1 MATYKKTGSYSLI
14 LLICMAVMA
23 TASAETINENQ
34 ARAIAAQFMSSHVSN
49 NASIKMAHK
58 APCLNGAASE
68 SKSAYYVFNS
78 SAANGG
84 YVIVAGDDRAPA
96 VLGYSDQGSFD
107 PADVPEAMQDM
118 LESYASQITALTQGA
133 KPALL
138 AASGAAIRPLVTA
151 SWSQNSP
158 YNTLLPMLNN
168 GKQAVAGCVATA
180 LAQVLYYWKQP
191 ARPTSAIPAYTSQS
205 LGIYMPQ
212 LEPIEFNWTAMQD
225 TYLSNDTES
234 DGALAAAQ
242 LTLYCDQVM
251 KMDFQYG
258 VSGASTNH
266 IPDAISTYF
275 GYKRAA
281 HCEYRENY
289 TTQSWADFI
298 YSELAEGR
306 PVIYSGSKASSGH
319 AFICDGYDGE
329 GLFHIN
335 WGWDGMSNG
344 YYLLNVLNPDAQG
357 TGSASESYG
366 YIYGQYVVCNIEP
379 GEGASEFALTS
390 GSVALN
396 GAITSRTSS
405 NANFKATVTG
415 RFYNYTAETIAV
427 NFGWGFYQGDELL
440 SVLYRS
446 GSSALPSGYY
456 FSTNGQELSFGS
468 GITSGT
474 YRIVPIYSEYGANNW
489 RPCVGADV
497 NYIEVTIDGDNCTV
511 TGQGSAGTRDYMI
524 NEINHDGS
532 LHHGRPVHLT
542 LNVTNNGTSQNDL
555 LYMHVNG
562 TFNSTAYLGIEPG
575 ATDDILFT
583 FLPTTPGSYTCT
595 FSLNEDGSDPIGQA
609 VINVTQM
616 PTANLS
622 ITSQVLNVT
631 DYANSIV
638 TDDKY
643 SVKLSITNNG
653 TEDYQED
660 ITVKLYKNLD
670 GTYGSNAQIEN
681 QFVHLGPGETAELQ
695 FDLDNVINGWRYF
708 AAIYYYSDGQAVLDS
723 TTPNYTVVFPTEPDI
738 ICGDVNGDNQVNIA
752 DVTALIDHLLNS
764 EAEILE
770 SNADVNPDGNINIAD
785 VTALID
791 MLLSSGPKN

>member
-1 MATYKKTGSYSLI
+1 MMCLLAIATTW
-14 LLICMAVMA
+14 AAPV
-23 TASAETINENQ
+23 NENQ
-34 ARAIAAQFMSSHVSN
+34 ARNIAASFMANHSMRSTSLR
-49 NASIKMAHK
+49 MAHK
-58 APCLNGAASE
+58 APMVKTAVADNA
-68 SKSAYYVFNS
+68 AYYVFTGNQ
-78 SAANGG
+78 GG

-96 VLGYSDQGSFD
+96 VLGYSDNGTFD
-107 PADVPEAMQDM
+107 SQDMPEAMQYL
-118 LESYASQITALTQGA
+118 LEGYAAQIEALGSYA
-133 KPALL
+133 KPAQPLTS
-138 AASGAAIRPLVTA
+138 APAIRPLVTA

-191 ARPTSAIPAYTSQS
+191 ARPTTAIPAYTSQS

-212 LEPIEFNWTAMQD
+212 LEPVDFNWTAMQD

-234 DGALAAAQ
+234 DGARAAAQ

-251 KMDFQYG
+251 TMDFQYG
-258 VSGASTNH
+258 VSGANTRR
-266 IPDAISTYF
+266 IPNAISTYF
-275 GYKRAA
+275 GYKRNA
-281 HCEYRENY
+281 HCEYRENFS
-289 TTQSWADFI
+289 TQGWTDLI
-298 YSELAEGR
+298 YSELAQGR

-319 AFICDGYDGE
+319 AFICDGYDGQ

-357 TGSASESYG
+357 TGSASEAYG
-366 YIYGQYVVCNIEP
+366 YIYDQYIVCNIEP
-379 GEGASEFALTS
+379 GEGESEFALTA

-396 GAITSRTSS
+396 GAETTRTSS
-405 NANFKATVTG
+405 NANFTANVTG
-415 RFYNYTAETIAV
+415 RFYNYTPETIAV

-446 GSSALPSGYY
+446 GSSSLPPNYF
-456 FSTNGQELSFGS
+456 FSTNNQELSFGS

-511 TGQGSAGTRDYMI
+511 IGQGSAGIRDYTVNDI
-524 NEINHDGS
+524 YYDGA

-542 LNVTNNGTSQNDL
+542 LNMTNNGSSQNDL

-575 ATDDILFT
+575 ASGDILFT
-583 FLPTTPGSYTCT
+583 FLPTTPGTYTCT
-595 FSLNEDGSDPIGQA
+595 FSLNQDGSDPISQT
-609 VINVTQM
+609 VLNITQM
-616 PTANLS
+616 PAANLR
-622 ITSQVLNVT
+622 ITSQVLNIT
-631 DYANSIV
+631 DAANSIV
-638 TDDKY
+638 TSDKY
-643 SVKLSITNNG
+643 SVKLTVTNNG
-653 TEDYQED
+653 STNYQED

-670 GTYGSNAQIEN
+670 GNYGSNAQIEN
-681 QFVHLGPGETAELQ
+681 QFISIGPGETTELQ
-695 FDLDNVINGWRYF
+695 FDLDNVIDGWRYF
-708 AAIYYYSDGQAVLDS
+708 AAIYYYSNGQAVLDS
-723 TTPNYTVVFPTEPDI
+723 TTPYYTIVFPAEPQFTT
-738 ICGDVNGDNQVNIA
+738 GDVNDDGAVNIA
-752 DVTALIDHLLNS
+752 DVTALIDYLLGSGNTVN
-764 EAEILE
+764 ELA
-770 SNADVNPDGNINIAD
+770 ADVNGDHSINIAD

-791 MLLSSGPKN
+791 MLLSN

>member
-1 MATYKKTGSYSLI
+1 M
-14 LLICMAVMA
+14 
-23 TASAETINENQ
+23 
-34 ARAIAAQFMSSHVSN
+34 
-49 NASIKMAHK
+49 
-58 APCLNGAASE
+58 
-68 SKSAYYVFNS
+68 
-78 SAANGG
+78 
-84 YVIVAGDDRAPA
+84 
-96 VLGYSDQGSFD
+96 
-107 PADVPEAMQDM
+107 
-118 LESYASQITALTQGA
+118 
-133 KPALL
+133 
-138 AASGAAIRPLVTA
+138 
-151 SWSQNSP
+151 
-158 YNTLLPMLNN
+158 
-168 GKQAVAGCVATA
+168 AGCVATA

-191 ARPTSAIPAYTSQS
+191 ACPTSAIPAYTSQS

-319 AFICDGYDGE
+319 AFICDGYDGN
-329 GLFHIN
+329 GMFHIN

-379 GEGASEFALTS
+379 GEGESEFALTS

-396 GAITSRTSS
+396 GATTSRTSS
-405 NANFKATVTG
+405 DANFKATVTG

-427 NFGWGFYQGDELL
+427 SFGWGFYQGDELL

-446 GSSALPSGYY
+446 GSTSLPSGYF
-456 FSTNGQELSFGS
+456 FSTIGQELSFGS

-511 TGQGSAGTRDYMI
+511 AGQGSAGTRDYMV
-524 NEINHDGS
+524 NEINHDGA

-542 LNVTNNGTSQNDL
+542 LNITNNGTSQNDL

-562 TFNSTAYLGIEPG
+562 AFNSTAYLGIEPG
-575 ATDDILFT
+575 ASGDIMFT
-583 FLPTTPGSYTCT
+583 FLPTAPGTYTCT
-595 FSLNEDGSDPIGQA
+595 FSLNQDGSDPISQT

-616 PTANLS
+616 PTANLR
-622 ITSQVLNVT
+622 ITSEVLNVT

-638 TDDKY
+638 TSDKY
-643 SVKLSITNNG
+643 SVKLTITNNG
-653 TEDYQED
+653 SMDYQED

-681 QFVHLGPGETAELQ
+681 QFISIGPGETTELQ
-695 FDLDNVINGWRYF
+695 FDLDNVIDGWRYF
-708 AAIYYYSDGQAVLDS
+708 AAIYYYSNGQAVLDS
-723 TTPNYTVVFPTEPDI
+723 TTPYYTIVFPEEPVEPEYTL
-738 ICGDVNGDNQVNIA
+738 GDVNDDGNANISDVTTLIDYMLNNDTPLNLAAA
-752 DVTALIDHLLNS
+752 DVTKDGSVNISDVTTLIDY
-764 EAEILE
+764 
-770 SNADVNPDGNINIAD
+770 
-785 VTALID
+785 
-791 MLLSSGPKN
+791 LLSGSWPHQ